1 MCEPEGLPAGLGGR
15 PTMARAKDTE
25 VTGESASEAEEAG
38 TEEESFALRG
48 DGRWVVF

>member
-1 MCEPEGLPAGLGGR
+1 
-15 PTMARAKDTE
+15 MARAKDTE

-48 DGRWVVF
+48 KDVGLSSE